1 MESILKQKSVD
12 LRDMQQFHLWLDE
25 LKQFD
30 KEPMTNLAYLAGE
43 VGEVINAV
51 RYLHRSDEA
60 EVEAATAHIAEEL
73 ADCLAF
79 ISKLANYFEI
89 DLQDAYV
96 QKMKCNI
103 GRTWRDD
110 NR

>member
-1 MESILKQKSVD
+1 MNLILEQERID
-12 LRDMQQFHLWLDE
+12 LRDMQKFHVWLDE

-30 KEPMTNLAYLAGE
+30 QEPMTNLAYLAGE

-51 RYLHRSDEA
+51 RYLRRSDEA
-60 EVEAATAHIAEEL
+60 GLEAAREHIAEEL

-79 ISKLANYFEI
+79 ISKLANCFEI

-96 QKMKCNI
+96 KKMTHNI
-103 GRTWRDD
+103 GRTWDKD